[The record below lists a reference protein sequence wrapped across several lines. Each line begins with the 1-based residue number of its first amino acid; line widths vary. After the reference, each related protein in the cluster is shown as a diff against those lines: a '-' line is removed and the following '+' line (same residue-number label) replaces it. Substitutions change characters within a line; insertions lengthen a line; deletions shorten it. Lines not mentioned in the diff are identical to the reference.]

1 MIDVRRLRLLAEL
14 EARGTIAA
22 VGAALHLSP
31 PGVSTQLSALEREV
45 GLDLTEKDGRRIRLT
60 PAGRRLAAHARVVL
74 DQLEVIASEI
84 AESKQGRRGRFRV
97 GAFSSAARTI
107 VAETWRSLLDSGSE
121 VTMILHECEPDQ
133 AIPSLA
139 CGELDLAITHS
150 YSNVPRA
157 MPPEVEAVSLASE
170 TVWLAVRQD
179 DVILAGS
186 RRSVDLRSMSE
197 RPWVVPHAELS
208 CYDMVQR
215 ACAAAGFVPRV
226 VAEATDFSV
235 LTSLVAAGVGVALIP
250 DLTIDHLPRAVRLVR
265 LQDPIQRHDFI
276 LTRQT
281 AATDPALGVLRDEI
295 IGAAQRVMVAA
306 ERTLNE

>member
-84 AESKQGRRGRFRV
+84 AASKQGQRGSFRV
-97 GAFSSAARTI
+97 GAFPSAARTI

-121 VTMILHECEPDQ
+121 VTMILDVCETDQ

-139 CGELDLAITHS
+139 RGELDLAITHS

-170 TVWLAVRQD
+170 TVWLAVRED

-186 RRSVDLRSMSE
+186 RRWVDLRSMSE
-197 RPWVVPHAELS
+197 RPWVVPHAEMS

-250 DLTIDHLPRAVRLVR
+250 ELSIDHLPSAVRLVR

-281 AATDPALGVLRDEI
+281 AGTDPALGVLRDEI

-306 ERTLNE
+306 VPTLNE